1 MLKSI
6 RFLSKPLRPRF
17 VTALNVLPKPQ
28 HKVNPVRRNAKKF
41 EFARG
46 ANEMGAQGEVV
57 GSIVNMNAEI
67 AASAASSSTA
77 ASPFRATKIHQR
89 DEEVETRMR
98 EIVRVCDDGTRK
110 RPLGLDVVGV
120 EFAVLARQECVWA
133 RSRRGGRTWDKQ
145 PTYQD
150 ARATLDAKMRQRSA
164 TRLEWWCWSS
174 SKCNA
179 PENPKLTV
187 HTLGTSRSPNNQQRT
202 KHSKQRIGSGE
213 VRERGQAAAAAA
225 TSRRETKPGP
235 NRAFSRIR
243 RRLEGETRVRRHQRG
258 ADFRQCVSKI
268 LRVGGIAVD

>member
-67 AASAASSSTA
+67 AASAASSLNIKINSATA

-89 DEEVETRMR
+89 DEEVETRTR

-120 EFAVLARQECVWA
+120 EFAVLARQKCVWA
-133 RSRRGGRTWDKQ
+133 RSRWGGRTWDKQ

-164 TRLEWWCWSS
+164 TRLEWWCWCT
-174 SKCNA
+174 CN
-179 PENPKLTV
+179 KT
-187 HTLGTSRSPNNQQRT
+187 TSQ
-202 KHSKQRIGSGE
+202 
-213 VRERGQAAAAAA
+213 
-225 TSRRETKPGP
+225 
-235 NRAFSRIR
+235 
-243 RRLEGETRVRRHQRG
+243 
-258 ADFRQCVSKI
+258 
-268 LRVGGIAVD
+268 